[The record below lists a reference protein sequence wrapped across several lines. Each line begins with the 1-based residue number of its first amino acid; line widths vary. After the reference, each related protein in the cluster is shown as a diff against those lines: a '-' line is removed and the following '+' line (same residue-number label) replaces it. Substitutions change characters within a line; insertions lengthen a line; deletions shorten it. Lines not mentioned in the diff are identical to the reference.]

1 MIEKDF
7 VTEGLKR
14 TRIDEYLENEL
25 ERAGYGGMEIQ
36 VTPLGTMVVVYAE
49 RPGMVIGRGG
59 KTVRS
64 ITQNLKTNYEL
75 ENPQVEVKEVEV
87 PELNPKIMAHKIAAM
102 LQRGMHFRRVAYS
115 ALRRI
120 MGSGAQGVE
129 VTISG
134 KIRGSRS
141 ACAKFTDGYIKRCG
155 EPSTKFVKEG
165 FATVQLKPGVLGI
178 FVRIMPPGLILP
190 DKVDILQPKIKTS
203 LEESMEAPA
212 EIVEGSVEV
221 LEEITEESAEEAT
234 EIPVE
239 EPTKPKKPSPTKK
252 QKTPKVKEKVVEVKE
267 AAKEKASEVKEK
279 VVEVKE
285 AAEKKTE
292 ETKIETS
299 KARKKASKKATEVE
313 KTAKEKISAVE
324 EKVVEVKEAAKEEV
338 SNEKTKTSKDKKKK
352 TLKSSD
358 VEKKTSKTKKS
369 SKKTAEVKEKVTEAK
384 DDAEEKVSKSKNSKA
399 KKAVEGKAA
408 KTKVKPPEAK
418 KRAKKSE

>member
-64 ITQNLKTNYEL
+64 ITQNLKTGYDL

-102 LQRGMHFRRVAYS
+102 LQRGMHFRRVAYT

-120 MGSGAQGVE
+120 MGAGAQGVE

-141 ACAKFTDGYIKRCG
+141 ACAKFTDGYIKKCG
-155 EPSTKFVKEG
+155 EPSTRFVKQG

-178 FVRIMPPGLILP
+178 NVRIMPPEITLP
-190 DKVDILQPKIKTS
+190 DKVEILKVEVETAAEETVEVEAAPENVEAVESVVEEIVEEAAEEAVEADII
-203 LEESMEAPA
+203 EELVEEAEEEVEEPEEIETVEETPVEEEVTEDAPA
-212 EIVEGSVEV
+212 E
-221 LEEITEESAEEAT
+221 EETAEET
-234 EIPVE
+234 PVE
-239 EPTKPKKPSPTKK
+239 EDATEDAP
-252 QKTPKVKEKVVEVKE
+252 
-267 AAKEKASEVKEK
+267 
-279 VVEVKE
+279 
-285 AAEKKTE
+285 AEE
-292 ETKIETS
+292 ETKSEDEEKS
-299 KARKKASKKATEVE
+299 EEEDASEEEKTVE
-313 KTAKEKISAVE
+313 KA
-324 EKVVEVKEAAKEEV
+324 
-338 SNEKTKTSKDKKKK
+338 DK
-352 TLKSSD
+352 
-358 VEKKTSKTKKS
+358 
-369 SKKTAEVKEKVTEAK
+369 AE
-384 DDAEEKVSKSKNSKA
+384 
-399 KKAVEGKAA
+399 
-408 KTKVKPPEAK
+408 
-418 KRAKKSE
+418 